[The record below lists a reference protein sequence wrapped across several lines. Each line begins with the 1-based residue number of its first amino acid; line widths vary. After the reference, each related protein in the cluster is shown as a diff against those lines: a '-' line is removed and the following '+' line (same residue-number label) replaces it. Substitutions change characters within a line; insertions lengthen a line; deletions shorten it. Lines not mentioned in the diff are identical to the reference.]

1 MSAELLVAVTDG
13 LRHDKGAIIDVQHGG
28 WTWNRHLPEFAHITI
43 SDATKSQVE
52 NYMQPWRKD
61 VILEELADANDSLR
75 FRVKGSVIRA
85 IDNAGGVALAEIQEL
100 LTSLNLTTESDGN
113 GEVVILAAVDEV
125 LASSVF
131 WAGQDGPLDITPVGA
146 RAPDQSFDIAYDGTI
161 SANEAITRIDFRGG
175 EVRIVGT
182 GGFRCTFRRERI
194 IELLR
199 DDITRVV
206 SGTVAK
212 NRYRFTEAYVD
223 GIVNGAD
230 TMTRTEAL
238 AVLVDEAA

>member
-1 MSAELLVAVTDG
+1 MSAELLVATGVT
-13 LRHDKGAIIDVQHGG
+13 HAKGTIVDVQHGG
-28 WTWNRHLPEFAHITI
+28 WTWREHLPNYAHVTI

-52 NYMQPWRKD
+52 NYMQPWRKE
-61 VILEELADANDSLR
+61 VVLEELADVNGALR
-75 FRVKGSVIRA
+75 FRVKGAVIRA
-85 IDNAGGVALAEIQEL
+85 IDSAGGIALSEIQDV
-100 LTSLNLTTESDGN
+100 LTSLNLTTESDGA
-113 GEVVILAAVDEV
+113 GEVVILANVDEV
-125 LASSVF
+125 LASSAF
-131 WAGQDGPLDITPVGA
+131 WSGENAPLDISPVGA
-146 RAPDQSFDIAYDGTI
+146 RAPDQNFDISYDGTI

-175 EVRIVGT
+175 EVRIVGA

-206 SGTVAK
+206 SGTVLK